1 MIKDLLLRFSLLA
14 MLVLLIDVGLSA
26 QNQFLN
32 ETFSSGA
39 LPNGWTDQVEDS
51 STASWNFE
59 QGAAVFNGGNK
70 YNSSASFITEEIDL
84 SDVILPYLSFNI
96 TSPHSRGVTDSLVV
110 SYRTSSSSIWTTFI
124 VSTDIYS
131 TSTNYQ
137 YYLTDKM
144 QNEGFQL
151 KFEAF
156 YRFGGGI
163 TIDDIFIINS
173 IACTTAPSNIRVSA
187 LGGDT
192 VSLLWNF
199 TTYSDSTHLMLTT
212 SEITDFANIDDDVIV
227 VDTMLI
233 NQYIGMVTLRDLSV
247 STKYYAYLQCD
258 CGSGDVTPYASTSF
272 QIPCEAIVVEDIYT
286 ESFEDGFGCWAESS
300 STGDVAQVTNTR
312 AYDGKKSLYF
322 NVDANEYSYIVA
334 PFDVDLSEME
344 ISMYMYANTISD
356 NLSAEINIGIVDN
369 LGDLSDITDI
379 KSLELPLEG
388 VWYNIIVDLNGYTGD
403 GKYIVLY
410 TGNSERAN
418 QFWLDYIQVQEAS
431 DCYAPM
437 LQKVTD
443 VRAHSAQLDWA
454 DVSTSSSFNIY
465 VSTKSLSS
473 TQLDEVSDGLI
484 EVNATSYLLN
494 DLEATTKYYVYLQS
508 GCGMWLYE
516 PLEFTT
522 LSSIELGF
530 YDEFDYSSIQS
541 TWYYGNL
548 VYDREASTWTEYP
561 YWTSGYE
568 TPNIYENRTN
578 TGSAGGS
585 LRLYANYTN
594 MNNPFVI
601 LPELH
606 KDIDINNIQL
616 SFYAYISKLD
626 EPFTVSICEGMDIST
641 AVAVD
646 TLYPSEA
653 SVFAKYILSFE
664 DYKGSGRNIV
674 FSSLLK
680 RFGTDTRVMFVD
692 DLSLEELDPCN
703 AVHNTTAKDITLNK
717 ATITWSAP
725 GASSYD
731 IELYTEEK
739 TSTSV
744 ALGTFTSTA
753 SSYTFTNLDM
763 VTRYYAYVRIN
774 QTECP
779 DADWSEYIYFRT
791 AEELVVPYFNDFTD
805 EPIGA
810 ISRRGPEGWVL
821 YSPYDS
827 DLESDARPYI
837 DDTPWYVNTGVT
849 LPYEISA
856 NSLRLNHNSEM
867 IYAIMPIAADEVN
880 ISNLNISFY
889 GYAAGADECHA
900 VIVGI
905 MESNS
910 DVNTFEPIDTISV
923 FSTYNTASLYNIST
937 AGYTGTGKY
946 IAFKGF
952 LDGYTENDF
961 YIDNLSITDASDCVA
976 VTNVIISNITP
987 TSLYVSWD
995 DENST
1000 SFNVVLLDGEGTV
1013 MYEESGIAVNY
1024 QSITGVSL
1032 EANTIYTVEVQAVS
1046 GDCTARWVVASF
1058 DTGCD
1063 AVRYPM
1069 PFTED
1074 FNTQTTGVGNAPECW
1089 YLKSYTSTYAAY
1101 IMDAT
1106 STYPDAT
1113 YGASYG
1119 ATLYMY
1125 GYPSAYNYA
1134 IMPAMDSI
1142 QHTTLEFKVYTNLAT
1157 TYESYVEVGIME
1169 SVDDSFKDPS
1179 VYSTYSSTSDNLFTP
1194 ITTYYLSSSKGWETV
1209 TIDFSTYEGEGNR
1222 IAFRNGNYS
1231 HVSTSYTRVLIDNIT
1246 VSKADCP
1253 LITDITVGEI
1263 TTSSITLSWTQL
1275 DEPAWDIKVGTS
1287 AINFTDD
1294 EELVLD
1300 TRISSNTYTIES
1312 LESSTT
1318 YYIYIRRVNATN
1330 DCEGEWSEVMVV
1342 TTECA
1347 SIEVPYNDN
1356 FEDNTA
1362 TGTSAETKCWSVWGT
1377 SDVTAYPVAH
1387 SLSVTGQASA
1397 TGDTRCLALENTSSS
1412 TDGISDLR
1420 YTYAVLPEANVTS
1433 LKEVVLSFR
1442 AYNPSSTG
1450 GQFDVGAVYASS
1462 NNDIVGDTYVS
1473 VATGEIPKGVW
1484 TYYRIS
1490 FENLENN
1497 YLGEEGK
1504 FITIMA
1510 LPGDETTSNIFYI
1523 DDVSVTYADTDC
1535 AIPTQF
1541 EVLEYGASKAS
1552 VGWQNAG
1559 TEGTRI
1565 VVSNVAAS
1573 DIQYLDD
1580 ASIIIDTL
1588 LAPTATTYNFLIDP
1602 STNYYVFASTKCG
1615 DDYSYAAL
1623 ASFKSTEG
1631 IPMYEPFAYT
1641 SNSDGLLDRGWIL
1654 YGTIDFVYY
1663 PTTAD
1668 TTINCYGNDGIIE
1681 FPEFD
1686 SYFDVKDLGF
1696 SFETLGYDGD
1706 DYSVIIGVLE
1716 IPGTESSFAGID
1728 TISIPYVNGGD
1739 LQTIDVNLSS
1749 YTGSSRTLAM
1759 KLNDIADIYIDDFY
1773 LYELKPCTYNLDV
1786 TVSELF
1792 DDAVTLKFDPVTRQE
1807 SWVVVINDEPL
1818 TEEQLEVVTEDDVV
1832 YMTTT
1837 SDTYLTVS
1845 SLSNNTTYYVYINS
1859 ECYYVAEWSEVFNF
1873 VTLSTPIDVAYSE
1886 SFESF
1891 SANDFPELWALTSGN
1906 AYVSTDINDPDCG
1919 DSDVTLFMESGSVLT
1934 LPYFIPSLNLL
1945 NLSFDVASPTD
1956 AMQIEVGII
1965 SNSLDASTFQSLQ
1978 TFTVVGYESAD
1989 AAIANYFSYNFEN
2002 YSGIANFIA
2011 IRAVGGD
2018 AYIDDVLVDY
2028 ASGICETPLSL
2039 EVSLATVGVA
2049 EVTWEN
2055 LNSTVSTQ
2063 ILVGTRNVS
2072 SIAYLLDDDLIYAA
2086 KYSDGS
2092 TSYQFPVD
2100 AHSVYYIYARSYC
2113 DGNGTSPLV
2122 KCKLETGCMPVEIP
2136 YYDSMDY
2143 ATEEE
2148 FTDAGWQLL
2157 AGTSISSLG
2166 YVADFANTTTDTVLT
2181 VSGGSDGVYIQLP
2194 DFDPRYD
2201 LKDII
2206 LEFDAV
2212 SFSSTATRSA
2222 YVGTL
2227 ETSGD
2232 YTSFKSY
2239 KSITLPKLGS
2249 TSYSF
2254 TVDFSDYTGSSENI
2268 VIYVNNTAKSVF
2280 DDFHMY
2286 TLCALPSDILISDVT
2301 DVSATLSFEPF
2312 SGHDSWSVVLAE
2324 SEMTAEE
2331 LDAATEAN
2339 VTMLVDM
2346 TTYAPVM
2353 FTDLEQQTDYYV
2365 YVKGSCEYG
2374 GDWSSVTT
2382 FTTEIT
2388 KMTLPYFEEFTE
2400 VSTGYLPTGW
2410 YRSNSNMEDATVDF
2424 VAETSATYKYI
2435 AVQNID
2441 DIESSPLLVT
2451 SMSNATT
2458 DYAWA
2463 ISPEIVVDED
2473 ALLLFD
2479 LIYEDAGDQSDLD
2492 ADQILPNPECKVL
2505 ISLDGFETWQE
2516 VASYV
2521 DDAKVMYDM
2530 FDYKGDTIRFAIY
2543 IDTYEAADVTVYID
2557 NISINCVV
2565 QDEYKDVVR
2574 QGYDYLAS
2582 SYTIPY
2588 TAFDSGD
2595 DYESDLFIAS
2605 SEVGVCD
2612 SIISLSL
2619 KVLETVVTNIT
2630 GEICA
2635 EGSVYDANGF
2645 VQSYPGVYLNVAV
2658 LESGA
2663 DSLTYLTLTAREA
2676 NPITYKSETICE
2688 GYELVFGDTVLTTS
2702 GTYTGVFAD
2711 SFGCDSIIELTLS
2724 VTPTITTALSDKYL
2738 CEGETYQFGDETL
2751 SVSGTYSRTLVAASG
2766 CDSVETIKI
2775 IVIGNETTYVVDT
2788 ICSGGVYTIYGEE
2801 FTESGVY
2808 PLTVTTD
2815 AGCEGNIE
2823 LTLTVLE
2830 TSYEY
2835 IEAAICEGETY
2846 EFNEQLLSTSG
2857 EVKANYIA
2865 ANGCDSIVTLT
2876 LTVHEVAK
2884 TNLGEQLICDGDSY
2898 TYNGVEYTESDE
2910 YSVTFTSVET
2920 GCDSIVSF
2928 ILIVLGDDIIEQ
2940 SHTMCEGETYE
2951 FDGNQLTVGGTY
2963 ERTVVSDGC
2972 ETTIQLTLTVTPIDT
2987 IYETETIALD
2997 KLPYTFGGKEYDLST
3012 EVGGYAD
3019 TVYVSG
3025 DDGCIDVIIYVLT
3038 VIEGDVAVD
3047 NVMDIDI
3054 TMYPNPLSSGQLLYI
3069 DAEFTAE
3076 ERDGMVIEVMNM
3088 VGQRIISASPTTDP
3102 ITINGLT
3109 QSGVYIVRITT
3120 GTGVQHLGKVIVK

>member
-1 MIKDLLLRFSLLA
+1 MKKDLLLRFYLLA
-14 MLVLLIDVGLSA
+14 MLVLLVDVGLSA

-39 LPNGWTDQVEDS
+39 LPNGWTDYADVS
-51 STASWNFE
+51 STAAWNFE
-59 QGAAVFNGGNK
+59 QGAAVFDGGNK
-70 YNSSASFITEEIDL
+70 YNSSASFITDEIDL
-84 SDVILPYLSFNI
+84 SDVILPYLSFNL
-96 TSPHSRGVTDSLVV
+96 TSPHSRGATDSLVV
-110 SYRTSSSSIWTTFI
+110 SYRTSSSSVWTEFI

-137 YYLTDKM
+137 YFLTDKM
-144 QNEGFQL
+144 QEEGFQL

-156 YRFGGGI
+156 YRFGGGV
-163 TIDDIFIINS
+163 TIDDLLLINS
-173 IACTTAPSNIRVSA
+173 TVCTTSPSNVSVSA

-212 SEITDFANIDDDVIV
+212 SEIADFANIDEKEVV
-227 VDTMLI
+227 VDTMLV
-233 NQYIGMVTLRDLSV
+233 NRYIGMITLRDLSV
-247 STKYYAYLQCD
+247 STKYYVYLQCD
-258 CGSGDVTPYASTSF
+258 CGSGDVTPYASISF
-272 QIPCEAIVVEDIYT
+272 QIPCEAIVVDDIYT
-286 ESFEDGFGCWAESS
+286 ESFENGFGCWSESS
-300 STGDVAQVTNTR
+300 STGDVAQVTNTK
-312 AYDGKKSLYF
+312 AYDGTKSLYF
-322 NVDANEYSYIVA
+322 NTDANEYSYIVA
-334 PFDVDLSEME
+334 PFDADLSDME

-356 NLSAEINIGIVDN
+356 DLSAEINIGIVN
-369 LGDLSDITDI
+369 NPGDMSEITLI
-379 KSLELPLEG
+379 KSMELTTGG
-388 VWYNIIVDLNGYTGD
+388 VWYNIIVDMNGYTGD

-410 TGNSERAN
+410 AGNSERAN

-431 DCYAPM
+431 DCYAPI

-454 DVSTSSSFNIY
+454 DVGTSSSFNIY

-473 TQLDEVSDGLI
+473 AQLDEVTDGLI
-484 EVNATSYLLN
+484 EVNATSYLLS
-494 DLEATTKYYVYLQS
+494 DLEATTKYYVYLQA

-548 VYDREASTWTEYP
+548 VYDRESTTWTEYP

-568 TPNIYENRTN
+568 TPNIYSERTN
-578 TGSAGGS
+578 TNSAGGS
-585 LRLYANYTN
+585 LRLYANYSN

-606 KDIDINNIQL
+606 KDIDINNIQI

-626 EPFTVSICEGMDIST
+626 EPFTVSICDGMDIST

-646 TLYPSEA
+646 TLYPAEA
-653 SVFAKYILSFE
+653 SVFSQYILSFE

-674 FSSLLK
+674 FSSLL
-680 RFGTDTRVMFVD
+680 RSFGTDTRVMFID
-692 DLSLEELDPCN
+692 DLSLEELDKCN
-703 AVHNTTAKDITLNK
+703 AIHNTTAKDITLSK
-717 ATITWSAP
+717 ATITWSSP
-725 GASSYD
+725 GASSWD
-731 IELYTEEK
+731 IELYAEEK

-744 ALGTFTSTA
+744 AIGSYTSTA

-763 VTRYYAYVRIN
+763 ATRYYAYVRIN

-779 DADWSEYIYFRT
+779 DADWSTVIYFRT

-821 YSPYDS
+821 YNPSDS

-837 DDTPWYVNTGVT
+837 DDTPWYVNTGIT

-856 NSLRLNHNSEM
+856 NSLRLNHESDM
-867 IYAIMPIAADEVN
+867 TYAIMPIAADEVN

-889 GYAAGADECHA
+889 GYAPGADESHA

-905 MESNS
+905 MESTS
-910 DVNTFEPIDTISV
+910 DMNTFEPLDSISV
-923 FSTYNTASLYNIST
+923 TSTFNTASLYKVST
-937 AGYTGTGKY
+937 AGYTGTGRY

-952 LDGYTENDF
+952 LSGYGENDF
-961 YIDNLSITDASDCVA
+961 YIDNLSITDASDCEA
-976 VTNVIISNITP
+976 VTNIIISNITP
-987 TSLYVSWD
+987 SSLYVSWD
-995 DENST
+995 AENST
-1000 SFNVVLLDGEGTV
+1000 SFNVKMLDGEGTV
-1013 MYEESGIAVNY
+1013 MYEKNGITDNY
-1024 QSITGVSL
+1024 QSITDVTL
-1032 EANTIYTVEVQAVS
+1032 DANTIYTVEVQAVS
-1046 GDCTARWVVASF
+1046 GDCTTRWVTASF

-1069 PFTED
+1069 PFTEN
-1074 FNTQTTGVGNAPECW
+1074 FNTQTTGVGYAPECW
-1089 YLKSYTSTYAAY
+1089 YLKSYTSSYAVY
-1101 IMDAT
+1101 IMGAT
-1106 STYPDAT
+1106 STYPDAS
-1113 YGASYG
+1113 YGTTYG
-1119 ATLYMY
+1119 ATLYMN
-1125 GYPSAYNYA
+1125 GYPTAYNYA

-1169 SVDDSFKDPS
+1169 SIDDSFKDPE

-1209 TIDFSTYEGEGNR
+1209 TVDFSTYEGNGNR

-1231 HVSTSYTRVLIDNIT
+1231 HVSTSYTRVLIDDIT
-1246 VSKADCP
+1246 VSKEDCP
-1253 LITDITVGEI
+1253 LITDIAVGEI

-1275 DEPAWDIKVGTS
+1275 DETAWDIKVGTS
-1287 AINFTDD
+1287 KINFTDD

-1300 TRISSNTYTIES
+1300 TRISSNPYTIES
-1312 LESSTT
+1312 LDASTT
-1318 YYIYIRRVNATN
+1318 YYIYVRRVNSGT
-1330 DCEGEWSEVMVV
+1330 DCEGEWSEVMMV

-1356 FEDNTA
+1356 FEENTA
-1362 TGTSAETKCWSVWGT
+1362 VGTSAETRCWSVWGT

-1387 SLSVTGQASA
+1387 SLSATGQASA

-1412 TDGISDLR
+1412 TDGILDLR

-1450 GQFDVGAVYASS
+1450 GQFDVGAVYSSS
-1462 NNDIVGDTYVS
+1462 NSDIVGDTYVS
-1473 VATGEIPKGVW
+1473 VASGVIPKGVW

-1497 YLGEEGK
+1497 YLGQEGK

-1541 EVLEYGASKAS
+1541 EVLDYGASKAS
-1552 VGWQNAG
+1552 VGWENSG

-1565 VVSNVAAS
+1565 VVSTVAAS
-1573 DIQYLDD
+1573 DIEYLNTD
-1580 ASIIIDTL
+1580 AIVLDTL
-1588 LAPTATTYNFLIDP
+1588 LAPTATTFDFLIDP

-1615 DDYSYAAL
+1615 DDYSYASL
-1623 ASFKSTEG
+1623 VSFKSTEG

-1641 SNSDGLLDRGWIL
+1641 SNSDGLLDRGWVF
-1654 YGTIDFVYY
+1654 YGNIYFVYY
-1663 PTTAD
+1663 PTAAD
-1668 TTINCYGNDGIIE
+1668 TTINCYGDDGILE

-1696 SFETLGYDGD
+1696 SFETSGYDGD
-1706 DYSVIIGVLE
+1706 EYSVIIGVLE
-1716 IPGTESSFAGID
+1716 TPGDETSFAGID

-1739 LQTIDVNLSS
+1739 LQTVDVNLSS
-1749 YTGSSRTLAM
+1749 YTGTSRTLAM
-1759 KLNDIADIYIDDFY
+1759 KLNDVSDIYIDDFY

-1792 DDAVTLKFDPVTRQE
+1792 DEAVTLKFDPVTRQE

-1818 TEEQLEVVTEDDVV
+1818 TEEQLEVATEDDVV

-1837 SDTYLTVS
+1837 SNTYLTIS
-1845 SLSNNTTYYVYINS
+1845 SLSSNTTYYVYINS

-1891 SANDFPELWALTSGN
+1891 SANEFPELWALTSGN
-1906 AYVSTDINDPDCG
+1906 AYVSTDINDPNCG

-1934 LPYFIPSLNLL
+1934 LPYFIPNINLL

-1956 AMQIEVGII
+1956 AMQIEVGVV

-1978 TFTVVGYESAD
+1978 AFTVVGYESAD
-1989 AAIANYFSYNFEN
+1989 AAVSCYFSYNLEN
-2002 YSGIANFIA
+2002 YSGAANFIA

-2018 AYIDDVLVDY
+2018 AYIDDILVDY

-2063 ILVGTRNVS
+2063 ILVSTKNVS
-2072 SIAYLLDDDLIYAA
+2072 SIAYLYDNDLIYAA
-2086 KYSDGS
+2086 KYSDGT
-2092 TSYQFPVD
+2092 TSYQFPVE
-2100 AHSVYYIYARSYC
+2100 AHSVYYVYARSFC
-2113 DGNGTSPLV
+2113 DGNATSPLV

-2143 ATEEE
+2143 ASEEE
-2148 FTDAGWQLL
+2148 FTEAGWQLL
-2157 AGTSISSLG
+2157 AGTTISALG
-2166 YVADFANTTTDTVLT
+2166 YVENFANTTTDTVLT
-2181 VSGGSDGVYIQLP
+2181 VSGGSNGVYIQLP

-2206 LEFDAV
+2206 LEFDGV
-2212 SFSSTATRSA
+2212 SFSSTATREA

-2239 KSITLPKLGS
+2239 KSITLPKMGS

-2254 TVDFSDYTGSSENI
+2254 IVDFSDYTGSSTSI

-2280 DDFHMY
+2280 DDFHLY
-2286 TLCALPSDILISDVT
+2286 TLCALPSDIAISDVT
-2301 DVSATLSFEPF
+2301 DVTATFSFEPF
-2312 SGHDSWSVVLAE
+2312 SGHDSWRVILAE

-2353 FTDLEQQTDYYV
+2353 FTDLDQQTDYYV
-2365 YVKGSCEYG
+2365 YVKGSCAYG
-2374 GDWSSVTT
+2374 GDWSSATA

-2388 KMTLPYFEEFTE
+2388 KMTLPYFEEFTG
-2400 VSTGYLPTGW
+2400 VSTGYLPNGW
-2410 YRSNSNMEDATVDF
+2410 LRSNSDIADGVLEY
-2424 VAETSATYKYI
+2424 VAETAATYKYI

-2441 DIESSPLLVT
+2441 GIDSSPLLAT

-2458 DYAWA
+2458 DKTWA
-2463 ISPEIVVDED
+2463 ISPEIIIDEE

-2479 LIYEDAGDQSDLD
+2479 LIYEETDAQNDLD

-2516 VASYV
+2516 IASYV

-2530 FDYKGDTIRFAIY
+2530 SDYKGETIRFAIY
-2543 IDTYEAADVTVYID
+2543 IDITDAINVAVYID
-2557 NISINCVV
+2557 NIAINCLEE
-2565 QDEYKDVVR
+2565 DKYSDVVR
-2574 QGYDYLAS
+2574 QGYDYQYS
-2582 SYTIPY
+2582 SITIPY
-2588 TAFDSGD
+2588 TAFESNGN
-2595 DYESDLFIAS
+2595 YESDLFIAS

-2612 SIISLSL
+2612 SIISLNL
-2619 KVLETVVTNIT
+2619 TVLETVVTNIV

-2645 VQSYPGVYLNVAV
+2645 VQNYPGIYLNESV
-2658 LESGA
+2658 LSSGA

-2688 GYELVFGDTVLTTS
+2688 GYEFIFGDTTLTTA
-2702 GTYTGVFAD
+2702 GTYTNVYVD
-2711 SFGCDSIIELTLS
+2711 SFGCDSIIELTLTVS
-2724 VTPTITTALSDKYL
+2724 PTIITSLNDQYL
-2738 CEGETYQFGDETL
+2738 CEDETYQFGDEIL
-2751 SVSGTYSRTLVAASG
+2751 SESGTYSRTLVAANG
-2766 CDSVETIKI
+2766 CDSVETVKI
-2775 IVIGNETTYVVDT
+2775 IVIGNETTYIADT

-2808 PLTVTTD
+2808 PLTIITD

-2835 IEAAICEGETY
+2835 LEAAICEGGSYNFEGD
-2846 EFNEQLLSTSG
+2846 LLSTAG
-2857 EVKANYIA
+2857 EYTATYIA
-2865 ANGCDSIVTLT
+2865 ANGCDSIITLT
-2876 LTVHEVAK
+2876 LTVNEVQN

-2898 TYNGVEYTESDE
+2898 IYNGTEYSEADD

-2928 ILIVLGDDIIEQ
+2928 TLVVIGDDIIEQ
-2940 SHTMCEGETYE
+2940 THTICEGETYE

-2987 IYETETIALD
+2987 IFETETIALD
-2997 KLPYTFGGKEYDLST
+2997 ELPYIYGDKEYDVNT
-3012 EVGGYAD
+3012 EIGEYAD
-3019 TVYVSG
+3019 TVYVTG

-3076 ERDGMVIEVMNM
+3076 ERDGMVIDVMNM
-3088 VGQRIISASPTTDP
+3088 VGQRVISATPTSDP
-3102 ITINGLT
+3102 IAINGLT